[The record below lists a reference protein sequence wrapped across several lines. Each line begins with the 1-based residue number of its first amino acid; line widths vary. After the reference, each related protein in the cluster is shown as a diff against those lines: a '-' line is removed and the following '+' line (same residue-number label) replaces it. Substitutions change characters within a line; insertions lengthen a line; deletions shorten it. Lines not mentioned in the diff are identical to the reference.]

1 MMEMS
6 FEPIIILGIIVTLL
20 FMIKKTTAGN
30 KSEGNSTVADGTEQS
45 DDQTGFLIYRGNKLN
60 FSTGLLTT
68 VLSRHFSYF
77 NRLTAADQQKFLYR
91 LKNFMDIKIFIIH
104 DKSGFREMPIL
115 ISAAAIML
123 SFGLN
128 SYALPHFKFIH
139 IFPAEFIGVNPFL
152 RVLAGNVSGSS
163 IRISWKHFLEGYQFP
178 HDGENVGLHE
188 MAHAYYFQNF
198 ETNKN
203 PDENFVT
210 HFAAFN
216 SFGNKV
222 FRQEKSPGNDFYSE
236 YALKNF
242 QEFWA
247 ESVELFFE
255 RPAQLK
261 AVYPDLYRVMAAIL
275 NQDPVRM

>member
-20 FMIKKTTAGN
+20 FMIKKITAGN
-30 KSEGNSTVADGTEQS
+30 NSEGSTIAEGTEQS
-45 DDQTGFLIYRGNKLN
+45 DDQTSFLIYRGSELN
-60 FSTGLLTT
+60 FPTGVLTT

-77 NRLTAADQQKFLYR
+77 SRLTAANQEKFLHR
-91 LKNFMDIKIFIIH
+91 LKNFIDIKIFIIH

-115 ISAAAIML
+115 ISAAAVML

-128 SYALPHFKFIH
+128 NYLLPHFKFIH

-198 ETNKN
+198 ETSKN

-210 HFAAFN
+210 HFPAFN

-222 FRQEKSPGNDFYSE
+222 FQWEKSPGNDFYSE

-255 RPAQLK
+255 RPVQLK
-261 AVYPDLYRVMAAIL
+261 AAYPDLYKIMAAIL
-275 NQDPVRM
+275 NQDPFHM

>member
-6 FEPIIILGIIVTLL
+6 FEPLIILGFLITLL
-20 FMIKKTTAGN
+20 FLVKKITVRNAGRTDASVN
-30 KSEGNSTVADGTEQS
+30 QPD
-45 DDQTGFLIYRGNKLN
+45 FLIYRGSELH
-60 FSTGLLTT
+60 FSTGVLTT
-68 VLSRHFSYF
+68 VLDRHFPYF
-77 NRLTAADQQKFLYR
+77 NTLATADREKFLYR
-91 LKNFMDIKIFIIH
+91 LKKFMDIKIFIIH
-104 DKSGFREMPIL
+104 DQSGFREMPIL
-115 ISAAAIML
+115 ISATAIML

-128 SYALPHFKFIH
+128 SYLLPHFKFIH

-178 HDGENVGLHE
+178 NDGKNVGLHE

-210 HFAAFN
+210 HFPAFN

-222 FRQEKSPGNDFYSE
+222 FQQERSPGNGFYSE
-236 YALKNF
+236 YAIKNF

-255 RPAQLK
+255 RPLPLK
-261 AVYPDLYRVMAAIL
+261 AIYPDLYKIMAAIL
-275 NQDPVRM
+275 NQDPA